1 MRKLGLWITIG
12 VAVLVGVAAV
22 WKFGRRGEG
31 APRYRSEAVSRGDV
45 ELRISAT
52 GTLNP
57 VTTVQVG
64 SQVSGT
70 LAALYADFNDRV
82 RAGQVLAQLDP
93 TFLRAQVAQSQAD
106 LTRAEVT
113 LRQAARDSARTAP
126 LAAEGLVA
134 QADLDAALTALDA
147 ARASVESARASLE
160 RAETNLRYATIASPI
175 DGVVVSRDVDVGQTV
190 AASLSA
196 PTLYTIAQ
204 DLTQMQLEA
213 AVDEADIGSI
223 REGQPAS
230 FTVDAYPELRF
241 AGTVHQ
247 IRLAPQ
253 TISNVVTYTVVI
265 RVENPEQ
272 KLLPGMT
279 ANVSVLVDAARDVLK
294 VPAMALRFRPPG
306 ASPGAGGAAGGAQAA
321 EAGHGA
327 AVNAER
333 SGAARG
339 EPGMN
344 GPRRPG
350 GGGPGAAGP
359 GSGGPRGGRPGGE
372 QGDGRGAAP
381 ALSAGQIYLLT
392 ESGELQAVPVR
403 TGVSDGSFT
412 AVFGDAIREGAQ
424 VVLAMESGSG
434 KAAQQGAVNP
444 FMPQPPGRRGR

>member
-1 MRKLGLWITIG
+1 MRKLGLWIAIA
-12 VAVLVGVAAV
+12 VAVLVGAAAL
-22 WKFGRRGEG
+22 WKFGRRGEA
-31 APRYRSEAVSRGDV
+31 APRYRSEAVSRGDIEV
-45 ELRISAT
+45 RVSAT

-70 LAALYADFNDRV
+70 IAALYADFNDRV

-93 TFLRAQVAQSQAD
+93 TFLKAQVAQNRAD
-106 LTRAEVT
+106 LTRAEVA

-126 LAAEGLVA
+126 LAAEGLVS
-134 QADLDAALTALDA
+134 QAELDAALTALEA

-160 RAETNLRYATIASPI
+160 RAQTNLRYATISSPI

-223 REGQPAS
+223 RENQAAS
-230 FTVDAYPELRF
+230 FTVDAYPDLRF
-241 AGTVHQ
+241 TGSVHQ

-272 KLLPGMT
+272 QLLPGMT

-306 ASPGAGGAAGGAQAA
+306 ASPGD
-321 EAGHGA
+321 
-327 AVNAER
+327 
-333 SGAARG
+333 
-339 EPGMN
+339 
-344 GPRRPG
+344 
-350 GGGPGAAGP
+350 GGPGAAQAAAAG
-359 GSGGPRGGRPGGE
+359 RGESRRERPGAE
-372 QGDGRGAAP
+372 RGAAGHERP
-381 ALSAGQIYLLT
+381 AADRAAPAPRTGQLYLLAAN
-392 ESGELQAVPVR
+392 GELQAVAVR

-412 AVFGDAIREGAQ
+412 AVFGETIAEGAQ
-424 VVLAMESGSG
+424 VVLALETGG
-434 KAAQQGAVNP
+434 GRPPEAGVVNP
-444 FMPQPPGRRGR
+444 FQPRPPGGGRRM

>member
-1 MRKLGLWITIG
+1 MRKLGLWISVFVFVVIG
-12 VAVLVGVAAV
+12 VAAA
-22 WKFGRRGEG
+22 WKFGRRGEDG
-31 APRYRSEAVSRGDV
+31 PRFRSEAIARGDV

-93 TFLRAQVAQSQAD
+93 TFLKAQVAQSQAD

-147 ARASVESARASLE
+147 ARASVASARASLE
-160 RAETNLRYATIASPI
+160 RAETNLRYATISSPI

-279 ANVSVLVDAARDVLK
+279 ANVSVLVDAARGVLK

-306 ASPGAGGAAGGAQAA
+306 GGPGAGRPGAGGPREGRAGNAAGG
-321 EAGHGA
+321 
-327 AVNAER
+327 
-333 SGAARG
+333 
-339 EPGMN
+339 EP
-344 GPRRPG
+344 
-350 GGGPGAAGP
+350 
-359 GSGGPRGGRPGGE
+359 
-372 QGDGRGAAP
+372 GAAP

-392 ESGELQAVPVR
+392 ESGELQPVPVR

-412 AVFGDAIREGAQ
+412 AVFGDALQEGAQ
-424 VVLAMESGSG
+424 VVLAIESGEA
-434 KAAQQGAVNP
+434 KVAEQGVVNP
-444 FMPQPPGRRGR
+444 FQPRPPGGRRGR